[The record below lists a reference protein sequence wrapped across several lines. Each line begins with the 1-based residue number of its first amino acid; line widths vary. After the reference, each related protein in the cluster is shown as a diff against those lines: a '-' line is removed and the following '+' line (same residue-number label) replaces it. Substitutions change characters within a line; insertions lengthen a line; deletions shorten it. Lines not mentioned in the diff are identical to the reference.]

1 MPAIQINDID
11 MYYDRSGEGEPLLFL
26 HGLGSSS
33 RDWEFQKSYFS
44 SRYQVI
50 SVDIRGHGR
59 SEKPPGP
66 YTIDLFA
73 RDVVELHKTLGLGP
87 VHVVGLS
94 MGGMI
99 AFQLAV
105 DQPSVVHTLTIVNS
119 GPALIVNTLRLRL
132 SFKKRE
138 CIVRLFGMR
147 KMGKV
152 LANALLPD
160 AHQQELH
167 RTFIDRWAENNRKA
181 YLSSLRALIGWSVAD
196 RIHNIHC
203 PTLIV
208 TADQDYTPVAYKQ
221 AYADKIPSAAVA
233 VIRHSRHMSP
243 IDQPEAFNRT
253 LDDFLDRYPV
263 RGQP

>member
-1 MPAIQINDID
+1 MPTIRINDID
-11 MYYDRSGEGEPLLFL
+11 LYYDRSGDGEPLLFL

-33 RDWEFQKSYFS
+33 RDWEFQKTYFT

-50 SVDIRGHGR
+50 TIDTRGHGR
-59 SEKPPGP
+59 SGKPPGP

-73 RDVVELHKTLGLGP
+73 RDIVELHKELELGP

-99 AFQLAV
+99 AFQLV
-105 DQPSVVHTLTIVNS
+105 IDQPSLVHSVTIVNS
-119 GPALIVNTLRLRL
+119 GPALILNTLRLKL

-138 CIVRLFGMR
+138 WIVRLFGMR

-152 LANALLPD
+152 LANSLLPEP
-160 AHQQELH
+160 HQQELH
-167 RTFIDRWAENNRKA
+167 RLFIDRWAENNRKA
-181 YLSSLRALIGWSVAD
+181 YLTSLRALIGWSVAD
-196 RIHNIHC
+196 RIHDIRC

-208 TADQDYTPVAYKQ
+208 SADQDYTPVVYKQ
-221 AYADKIPSAAVA
+221 AYAAKIPGAEVA

-243 IDQPEAFNRT
+243 IDQPDAFNRT
-253 LDDFLDRYPV
+253 LDEFLARYPV
-263 RGQP
+263 ARQP

>member
-1 MPAIQINDID
+1 MPTIRINDID
-11 MYYDRSGEGEPLLFL
+11 LNYDRRGEGEPLLFL

-33 RDWEFQKSYFS
+33 RDWELQTTYFS

-50 SVDIRGHGR
+50 TVDTRGHGR

-73 RDVVELHKTLGLGP
+73 RDIVELHKALELGP

-105 DQPSVVHTLTIVNS
+105 DQPSLVHSLTIVNS
-119 GPALIVNTLRLRL
+119 GPALILNTLRLKL

-138 CIVRLFGMR
+138 WIVRLFGMR

-152 LANALLPD
+152 LAHALLPES
-160 AHQQELH
+160 HQRELH
-167 RTFIDRWAENNRKA
+167 KAFIDRWAENNQKA
-181 YLSSLRALIGWSVAD
+181 YLTSLRALIGWSVAD
-196 RIHNIHC
+196 RIHNIRC

-208 TADQDYTPVAYKQ
+208 SADQDYTPVAYKQ
-221 AYADKIPSAAVA
+221 AYAAKIPTTEVA

-253 LDDFLDRYPV
+253 LGEFLAKYPV
-263 RGQP
+263 GGQP